1 LVRGAQPFVCERRRH
16 PDVDDGDVGLVLGD
30 CAQQL
35 LARGC
40 LCRHVDVRA
49 PQERGDA
56 LAHEGAV
63 VGDHD
68 AHGSSAVI
76 TVPAPGGLVTS
87 SCPPSASTR
96 SARPWRAEPRAAS
109 APPTPSS
116 AISIA
121 TPPGVRVRRSDAAVA
136 SAYLLTL
143 ASASQATKYT

>member
-30 CAQQL
+30 FAQQL
-35 LARGC
+35 LARGW
-40 LCRHVDVRA
+40 LWRHVDVGA

-56 LAHEGAV
+56 LAHEDAV

-76 TVPAPGGLVTS
+76 TVPAPGGLVTRSRPS
-87 SCPPSASTR
+87 SAATR
-96 SARPWRAEPRAAS
+96 AARPCRPAPTAGV

-116 AISIA
+116 ATSTA
-121 TPPGVRVRRSDAAVA
+121 TPSAVRERRTDAVVA
-136 SAYLLTL
+136 WAYLPTL
-143 ASASQATKYT
+143 ASASQ

>member
-1 LVRGAQPFVCERRRH
+1 MVSVVE
-16 PDVDDGDVGLVLGD
+16 LGT
-30 CAQQL
+30 A
-35 LARGC
+35 
-40 LCRHVDVRA
+40 
-49 PQERGDA
+49 QERAVA
-56 LAHEGAV
+56 LAHEDAV

-96 SARPWRAEPRAAS
+96 SARPWRPEPRAAS

-136 SAYLLTL
+136 SAYLPTL
-143 ASASQATKYT
+143 ASASQATKYTASSTRRGTCSCPAQVTAVATHERVASDSSAEARPGTRE